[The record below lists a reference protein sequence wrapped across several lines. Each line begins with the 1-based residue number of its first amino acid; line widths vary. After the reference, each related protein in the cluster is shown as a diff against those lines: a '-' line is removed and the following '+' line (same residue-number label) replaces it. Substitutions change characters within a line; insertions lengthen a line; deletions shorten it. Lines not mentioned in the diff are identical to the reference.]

1 MSNRDQSIGMPISI
15 LCELT
20 HRCPLQCPY
29 CSNPEQ
35 LERAADELSTEQWC
49 DVLKQ
54 AVNMGILQVH
64 FSGGEPAVRKDLED
78 LIKVAEELGLYS
90 NLITSAASLDEQR
103 MKTFTRYGLKHVQ
116 ISIQDSEAESAS
128 RISGNKH
135 SFKQKIRIAKA
146 VKDNDLSLTV
156 NAPIHK
162 MNIENLPSIID
173 FAVKLGASRL
183 EVAHVQYYGWAYHN
197 RAALM
202 PLRAQLET
210 ATDIVEKAREQLK
223 GILTIDYVV
232 PDYYAK
238 RPKAC
243 MGGWARQFLNITPSG
258 KVMPCHAAESITSLN
273 FDNVKERSLAD
284 IWQDSEAFEKFRG
297 TDWMPEKCRTC
308 PRHTIDWAGCRCQ
321 AFAITGDAANMD
333 PACEFSEHHTQL
345 VEIANLESHRIE
357 VPFDYRRIGGIP
369 IKRENSKVST

>member
-1 MSNRDQSIGMPISI
+1 MSAKDQSIGMPVAI

-29 CSNPEQ
+29 CSNPKQ
-35 LERAADELSTEQWC
+35 LERAAGELNTEQWC
-49 DVLKQ
+49 DMLEE
-54 AVNMGILQVH
+54 AVSMGILQVH

-78 LIKVAEELGLYS
+78 LVKAAEELGLYS
-90 NLITSAASLDEQR
+90 NLITSAALLDERR
-103 MKTFTRYGLKHVQ
+103 METLTRYGLKHVQ
-116 ISIQDSEAESAS
+116 ISIQDSKEDTANH
-128 RISGNKH
+128 ISGNKH
-135 SFKQKIRIAKA
+135 SFKQKVRIAKA
-146 VKDNDLSLTV
+146 VKDNNLSLTV

-173 FAVKLGASRL
+173 FSVNLGASRL

-202 PLRAQLET
+202 PLRKQLEV
-210 ATDIVEKAREQLK
+210 ATEVVKKAIKQLK

-273 FDNVKERSLAD
+273 FDNVKDRSLID
-284 IWQDSEAFEKFRG
+284 IWQNSEAFERFRG
-297 TDWMPEKCRTC
+297 TDWMPEKCRAC

-333 PACEFSEHHTQL
+333 PACEFSEHHEQL
-345 VEIANLESHRIE
+345 VEIANLESHRTE
-357 VPFDYRRIGGIP
+357 VPFDYRRMRGIL
-369 IKRENSKVST
+369 IKTA

>member
-1 MSNRDQSIGMPISI
+1 MSAKDQSIGMPVSI

-35 LERAADELSTEQWC
+35 LERAAGELTTEQWC
-49 DVLKQ
+49 DVLEQ
-54 AVNMGILQVH
+54 AVGMGILQVH

-78 LIKVAEELGLYS
+78 LVKAAEELGLYS
-90 NLITSAASLDEQR
+90 NLITSAASLDEKR
-103 MKTFTRYGLKHVQ
+103 METLTRYGLKHVQ
-116 ISIQDSEAESAS
+116 ISIQDSKEDTANH
-128 RISGNKH
+128 ISGNKH
-135 SFKQKIRIAKA
+135 SFKQKVRIAKA
-146 VKDNDLSLTV
+146 VKDNNLSLTV

-162 MNIENLPSIID
+162 MNIENLPAIID
-173 FAVKLGASRL
+173 FAVNLGASRL

-202 PLRAQLET
+202 PLRKQLEV
-210 ATDIVEKAREQLK
+210 ATEVVERAIEQLK

-273 FDNVKERSLAD
+273 FDNVKDRSLMD
-284 IWQDSEAFEKFRG
+284 IWQDSEAFERFRG
-297 TDWMPEKCRTC
+297 TDWMPDKCRSC

-333 PACEFSEHHTQL
+333 PACEFSEHHEQL
-345 VEIANLESHRIE
+345 VEIANLESHRTE

-369 IKRENSKVST
+369 VKTA